1 MIRRC
6 VFIMAGAVSLATA
19 VATQGQPQLNPHAA
33 LQQAADAELAE
44 RHRFTA
50 IRILGAMHGRR
61 ETPFSEQ
68 ALVAAQS
75 INLVP
80 LPEIIA
86 VVHRQAA
93 SESLMQLRDD
103 PRSRVASFV
112 RLVSRPFPAD
122 AVSPAAVAGDD
133 DAGFRT
139 RVQTQ
144 LQEFS
149 ALRSQLPAHELRLLI
164 ELQVVL
170 AEDLM
175 AYVALARSDFEEIA
189 ARLSSTS
196 APLNDA
202 AVEELRQAADR
213 MTWGVRTLQ
222 QMLAILESIR
232 TEAVTNAATRYP
244 PSYAEVAVELQIA
257 ILANRLLR
265 VPRAS
270 IQTTATTAGGP
281 PGSDADDTTRAGQPY
296 AATSIPSAG
305 RMASAISI
313 GSRYEELAV
322 GTRLTGVA
330 TLRDYDATRDRG
342 RRKMSGEELQSTTDA
357 ERKRRSGPASGARGA
372 TGASTRYVTPRR

>member
-6 VFIMAGAVSLATA
+6 VFIMAGAISLATA

-50 IRILGAMHGRR
+50 IRILGAIHGRR
-61 ETPFSEQ
+61 ETPFSDQ

-103 PRSRVASFV
+103 PRLRVASFA

-133 DAGFRT
+133 DAAFRT

-202 AVEELRQAADR
+202 AVVELRQAADR
-213 MTWGVRTLQ
+213 LTWGVRTLQ

-270 IQTTATTAGGP
+270 TQTTAGGP